1 VNLSAERRVV
11 LARDLGELWLAL
23 VEGDRVAELRIRPEA
38 QGRWLG
44 TIAKGLVTRVAPG
57 VRAVFVDVGL
67 GRDVFTIRPEA
78 AVAPDGRPLAVGDE
92 VVVQI
97 VREADGGKGHR
108 ATPSVTLP
116 GWSLVLSPRSSRSG
130 VSQRIV
136 DAAERQRLRAILDE
150 LAPPGFGLIA
160 RTAAAGA
167 DRADLEAELE
177 LLLSQWATIAER
189 ARDLRAPAIVH
200 REQDPA
206 LAFLRDHL
214 AQGLSEIV
222 VGEVDLGWLEPAIAG
237 IGGEHVPRLRRHD
250 GPLPLVE
257 AYRLD
262 RALEEVL
269 APGVPLPGGGR
280 LVIQSTEALVAID
293 VNSGRDVQ
301 APDLEETA
309 YRTNLAAATEVA
321 RQIRLRDLA
330 GLIVIDFIDMD
341 DPAHRAEVDAALAG
355 ALAADRH
362 KLRVIP
368 LSDFCVAQIT
378 RQRRRPTLE
387 RLLGRGCAVCGKG
400 TVLRPEAEARRLLR
414 QLRIVARPHPVA
426 RLRVSAPGP
435 VLEAARQIAEEF
447 GPRSGLPPLER
458 VTWSEGPAQVEAFS
472 VRG

>member
-1 VNLSAERRVV
+1 VNQEPERRVV

-44 TIAKGLVTRVAPG
+44 TIAKGRVTRVAPG
-57 VRAVFVDVGL
+57 VRALFVDLGL
-67 GRDVFTIRPEA
+67 GRDVFTIRPETA
-78 AVAPDGRPLAVGDE
+78 TTADGRPLGVGDE
-92 VVVQI
+92 ILVQI
-97 VREADGGKGHR
+97 LREADGGKGHR

-116 GWSLVLSPRSSRSG
+116 GWSLVLSPGSERCG

-167 DRADLEAELE
+167 DRADLAAELE
-177 LLLSQWATIAER
+177 LLMAQWAAIAER
-189 ARDLRAPAIVH
+189 SRELRAPAIIH

-214 AQGLSEIV
+214 AQGLSEV
-222 VGEVDLGWLEPAIAG
+222 VAGDVDLPWLEPAIAG
-237 IGGEHVPRLRRHD
+237 IGGEHVPRLRRHE
-250 GPLPLVE
+250 GPLPMVE
-257 AYRLD
+257 AFRLD

-269 APGVPLPGGGR
+269 TPTAPLAGGGR

-293 VNSGRDVQ
+293 VNSGRDVE
-301 APDLEETA
+301 AADLEETA

-341 DPAHRAEVDAALAG
+341 DPAHRAEIDAALAR
-355 ALAADRH
+355 ALTLDRH
-362 KLRVIP
+362 KLRVVP
-368 LSDFCVAQIT
+368 LSEFCVVQIT

-387 RLLGRGCAVCGKG
+387 RLLGRACAVCGKG

-414 QLRIVARPHPVA
+414 QLRIVARPHPAA
-426 RLRVSAPGP
+426 RLRVFAPAP

-458 VTWSEGPAQVEAFS
+458 VTWSEGPAQVDVFS
-472 VRG
+472 ARG

>member
-1 VNLSAERRVV
+1 MSQDSERRVV

-23 VEGDRVAELRIRPEA
+23 IEQGRVTELRIRPEA

-44 TIAKGLVTRVAPG
+44 TIAKGRVTRVAPG
-57 VRAVFVDVGL
+57 VRAAFVDVGL
-67 GRDVFTIRPEA
+67 GRDVFTIRPEIA
-78 AVAPDGRPLAVGDE
+78 SSALGRPLAVGDE
-92 VVVQI
+92 IVVQI

-108 ATPSVTLP
+108 ATPAVTIP
-116 GWSLVLSPRSSRSG
+116 GWSLVLAPYSSRSG

-150 LAPPGFGLIA
+150 LAPPDFGLIA

-167 DRADLEAELE
+167 DPADLAAELE
-177 LLLSQWATIAER
+177 ALRAQWSAIAEL
-189 ARDLRAPAIVH
+189 ANESRAPTLLH

-214 AQGLSEIV
+214 AEGLAEV
-222 VGEVDLGWLEPAIAG
+222 VAGETDLPWLEPALAGIAG
-237 IGGEHVPRLRRHD
+237 DHVPRLRRHE
-250 GPLPLVE
+250 GPLSLVE

-269 APGVPLPGGGR
+269 SPTAPLPGGGR

-293 VNSGRDVQ
+293 VNSGRDVE
-301 APDLEETA
+301 AADLEETA

-330 GLIVIDFIDMD
+330 GLIVVDFIDMD
-341 DPAHRAEVDAALAG
+341 DPQHRADVDAALAG
-355 ALAADRH
+355 ALARDRH

-368 LSDFCVAQIT
+368 LSEFCVVQIT

-387 RLLGRGCAVCGKG
+387 RLQGRACAICGKG

-414 QLRIVARPHPVA
+414 QLRVVGRPHPAA
-426 RLRVSAPGP
+426 RLRVSAPAP

-447 GPRSGLPPLER
+447 GGRSALPPLER
-458 VTWSEGPAQVEAFS
+458 VTWSEGPSQVEAFP
-472 VRG
+472 VRA